1 MVFLKIN
8 GRKRVRTRMQI
19 SRLPALGTLKF
30 LKADVFIKVK
40 RKNQLKLY
48 NIFPINH
55 NVSVY
60 VWPNFKMGV
69 KQKRSSQ

>member
-1 MVFLKIN
+1 
-8 GRKRVRTRMQI
+8 MQI

-40 RKNQLKLY
+40 R
-48 NIFPINH
+48 INRLNYITYFQSS